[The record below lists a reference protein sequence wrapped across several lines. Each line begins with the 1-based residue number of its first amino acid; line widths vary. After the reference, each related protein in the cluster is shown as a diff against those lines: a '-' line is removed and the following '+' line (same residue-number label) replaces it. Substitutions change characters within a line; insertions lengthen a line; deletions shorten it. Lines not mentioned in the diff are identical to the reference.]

1 MTSNASQSR
10 RNRIEAN
17 FERWL
22 WRFRLIS
29 IIPVLM
35 SLLGSISC
43 FILGTQEELSALHK
57 LFNGHFDSDKS
68 ILLLGKV
75 VGGIDYYVIGI
86 ALLIFG
92 YGVYELIISDI
103 DPRLQDLTDDRRNIL
118 SINSL
123 ESLKQKLTN
132 VIIVALI
139 VTAFKLMISFE
150 VDSIFEVL
158 QYCGCVLMLSFSAW
172 LVSQNSNH
180 WSLVNTN
187 HQWMKIDRAGAAQ

>member
-10 RNRIEAN
+10 RNRIEEN

-103 DPRLQDLTDDRRNIL
+103 DPRLQELTDNRRNIF

-123 ESLKQKLTN
+123 ESLNKN
-132 VIIVALI
+132 
-139 VTAFKLMISFE
+139 
-150 VDSIFEVL
+150 
-158 QYCGCVLMLSFSAW
+158 
-172 LVSQNSNH
+172 
-180 WSLVNTN
+180 
-187 HQWMKIDRAGAAQ
+187 

>member
-1 MTSNASQSR
+1 MNSNASQNR

-75 VGGIDYYVIGI
+75 VGEIDYYVIGI

-92 YGVYELIISDI
+92 YGVYELINSDI

-123 ESLKQKLTN
+123 ESLKQKLAN
-132 VIIVALI
+132 IIVFTLI
-139 VTAFKLMISFE
+139 VTALKLMFNFE
-150 VDSIFEVL
+150 VDSIVEVL
-158 QYCGCVLMLSFSAW
+158 QYCGCVLILQFSAW
-172 LVSQNSNH
+172 LVDQNSNH
-180 WSLVNTN
+180 RSLVNTN
-187 HQWMKIDRAGAAQ
+187 HQ